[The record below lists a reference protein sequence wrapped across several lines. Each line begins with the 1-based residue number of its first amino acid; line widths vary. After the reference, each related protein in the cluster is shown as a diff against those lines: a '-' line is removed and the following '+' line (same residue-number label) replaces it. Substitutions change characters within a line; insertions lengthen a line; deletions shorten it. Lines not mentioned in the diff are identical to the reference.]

1 MNLDIKDFLHALPE
15 SWKQPI
21 NTVAAIALLLF
32 FFLKQSKDL
41 FSTTTSKKNK
51 EELLGEYLKKHD
63 YLDKR
68 IFEHFKYLQ
77 DSELFYRVTK
87 IKCKKN
93 LRDGLIWFHHNT
105 SSKFSWDFIR
115 SAIPYLHEQDWEL
128 SVQVPLLDRLYW
140 SSFLILTIF
149 IFLFIVY
156 YSILIIIFYF
166 YYKNQVN
173 AAISLVALILLF
185 IFLPFS
191 WSQTLPV
198 TRADIIS
205 REIKRIK
212 GLSVKD

>member
-1 MNLDIKDFLHALPE
+1 
-15 SWKQPI
+15 
-21 NTVAAIALLLF
+21 
-32 FFLKQSKDL
+32 
-41 FSTTTSKKNK
+41 
-51 EELLGEYLKKHD
+51 LGEYLKKYDH
-63 YLDKR
+63 LDKR

-77 DSELFYRVTK
+77 DAELFYRVTK

-140 SSFLILTIF
+140 SSFFILTIL
-149 IFLFIVY
+149 IFLFIIY
-156 YSILIIIFYF
+156 YSILILIFYF

-205 REIKRIK
+205 REIKRMK
-212 GLSVKD
+212 GISAKD